1 LTNEKRPHFGEVFF
15 HNVFAK
21 NITTNRKNALART
34 NYSYEKRQKEL
45 AKKKKKE
52 EKKLRKLE
60 KQKASA
66 EEIENLSPSDD

>member
-1 LTNEKRPHFGEVFF
+1 MRGLFF
-15 HNVFAK
+15 VAIYFAASPCIHK
-21 NITTNRKNALART
+21 DKILART

-60 KQKASA
+60 KKNAQASGN
-66 EEIENLSPSDD
+66 EDLSPVEEE